1 MRMSIIPDDPAIP
14 TVEVLDGSMPN
25 VMARRG
31 ATIELVFDKDG
42 TSGWYDAPEV
52 KESTTG
58 RPQSD
63 GDYWPS
69 RLTMSKRVVT
79 IRAHAVQHDPG
90 SSVELGRFNDL
101 LNQLTGQPLTLLV
114 EDQSGIRSS
123 RGFLSAQTAWQSDL
137 GYTSLTL
144 IVTCPDPF
152 KYGQVQSFAAS
163 KGSIQAVNEGTAP
176 TWPTILVTGHVT
188 RLSVAIDGHRTEWQ
202 GDTTNLTI
210 DMRDMIPSAGGIVV
224 DDPMPLRP
232 GRTDVTVQADKGA
245 DVTLRM
251 RPAWK

>member
-1 MRMSIIPDDPAIP
+1 MRMSIIPDDPGIP
-14 TVEVLDGSMPN
+14 MVEILDGSMPN
-25 VMARRG
+25 VMARRD

-69 RLTMSKRVVT
+69 RLTISKRVVT
-79 IRAHAVQHDPG
+79 IRAHAVQREPG
-90 SSVELGRFNDL
+90 STVELGRFNDL

-114 EDQSGIRSS
+114 EDQSGTRSS
-123 RGFLSAQTAWQSDL
+123 RGFLSAQNAWQSDL

-144 IVTCPDPF
+144 IITCPDPF
-152 KYGQVQSFAAS
+152 KYGGSQTFAAS
-163 KGSIQAVNEGTAP
+163 YGIIHAVNEGTAS
-176 TWPTILVTGHVT
+176 TWPTITVTGHVT
-188 RLSVAIDGHRTEWQ
+188 RLLVTIDGHRTEWQ
-202 GDTTNLTI
+202 GDADGLTL
-210 DMRDMIPSAGGIVV
+210 DMRDMIPSAGGITV

-232 GRTDVTVQADKGA
+232 GRTDVTVQADNGTA
-245 DVTLRM
+245 VALHM